1 MEIVFHLVSLFLIL
15 YLCIGLIVLYLRT
28 KCSNYSVVWLH
39 STTSKVLSLSLF
51 RLLVYFCCPLYSFD
65 CFFFCLHFFAFSFY
79 PLLQLSLPLHL
90 SSSSALNPHFFS
102 LFYSLIFFSFVENCF
117 VSFLLGTLSAVFV
130 HSLFGLHWSSDFIF
144 FCTSK

>member
-28 KCSNYSVVWLH
+28 KCSNYSAVWLH

-65 CFFFCLHFFAFSFY
+65 CFFFAFIFSPSLSILCSYCHFRCICLA
-79 PLLQLSLPLHL
+79 LLLSPPFLLTL
-90 SSSSALNPHFFS
+90 LFPHFLLIRWK
-102 LFYSLIFFSFVENCF
+102 LFR
-117 VSFLLGTLSAVFV
+117 
-130 HSLFGLHWSSDFIF
+130 FIF
-144 FCTSK
+144 VGNSFCGVRSFIVRFTLVKWFYFFLYK